1 VRIAVINRHRD
12 ATIRADLSLD
22 GHALPTRVSVKD
34 LGADV
39 DDVLAS
45 NSLSD
50 PDRVALRDRGLV
62 EWSGTTYD
70 FPPHSITLLAFD
82 VR

>member
-1 VRIAVINRHRD
+1 VIDRHRSSPVP
-12 ATIRADLSLD
+12 ATLALNGRID
-22 GHALPTRVSVKD
+22 ALPPQVAVKD

-50 PDRVALRDRGLV
+50 PDRVALRDRGVIEL
-62 EWSGTTYD
+62 SDGGYD
-70 FPPHSITLLAFD
+70 FPPHSITLLSFSL
-82 VR
+82 RS